1 MRRFVFRQRVGS
13 AAAFVAAY
21 ALVLN
26 VILSSLLVAG
36 ISPVAGA
43 ADQIL
48 CINSTDADPA
58 HDDAGKSGRSGAIH
72 CPLCVGHHVT
82 GALPPPAFAFSARL
96 PVAVTTIRAFE
107 ARFVAR
113 FRSYDHQSRGPPALT

>member
-1 MRRFVFRQRVGS
+1 MGS

-36 ISPVAGA
+36 ISPVAAA
-43 ADQIL
+43 ADRIL

-96 PVAVTTIRAFE
+96 PVVVTTIRAFE